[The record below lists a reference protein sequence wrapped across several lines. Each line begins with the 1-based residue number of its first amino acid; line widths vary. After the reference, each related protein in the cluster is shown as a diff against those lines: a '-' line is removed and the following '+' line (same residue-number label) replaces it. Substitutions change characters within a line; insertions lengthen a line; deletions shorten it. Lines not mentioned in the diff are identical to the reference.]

1 MESFSDSLSSAPDT
15 ALLTVVK
22 VGLAVRAILTEVV
35 GVVGG
40 VVTAV
45 QTVET
50 VDVAAVVNMVM
61 AVVYIAPV
69 VVVVAVETVFASES
83 NGLIW
88 LTDGG
93 L

>member
-1 MESFSDSLSSAPDT
+1 M
-15 ALLTVVK
+15 
-22 VGLAVRAILTEVV
+22 
-35 GVVGG
+35 
-40 VVTAV
+40 
-45 QTVET
+45 
-50 VDVAAVVNMVM
+50 AAVVNMVM